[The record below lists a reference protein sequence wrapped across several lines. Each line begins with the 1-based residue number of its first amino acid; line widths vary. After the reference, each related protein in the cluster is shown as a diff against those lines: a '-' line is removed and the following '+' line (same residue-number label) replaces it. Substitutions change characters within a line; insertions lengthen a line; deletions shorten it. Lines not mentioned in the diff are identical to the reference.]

1 MQMEIRTSH
10 GVQATVLIEPA
21 FIFILQHIRH
31 MYDIHL
37 GSRAM
42 LRQTQRETE
51 TLPERGGGRRR
62 DRQRAKTREGERE
75 ATSKD
80 KSVCKRERERSDRV
94 TERER

>member
-62 DRQRAKTREGERE
+62 DRQRPTSENKRGGERGNE
-75 ATSKD
+75 QGQEC
-80 KSVCKRERERSDRV
+80 V
-94 TERER
+94 

>member
-51 TLPERGGGRRR
+51 TLPERGGGEAE
-62 DRQRAKTREGERE
+62 RQATSENKRGGERGNE
-75 ATSKD
+75 QGQEC
-80 KSVCKRERERSDRV
+80 V
-94 TERER
+94 